1 MQMSHFRM
9 SVPGLGHELA
19 HAAGQRVTEW
29 KLMNEFQS
37 TASLVRMW
45 GDQTLSRLGAYKA
58 WDPQHEAAV
67 PSIESREPFLQPQEG
82 KAELGLIL
90 QLCLPLQPKKHTQ

>member
-1 MQMSHFRM
+1 M

-67 PSIESREPFLQPQEG
+67 RVPSIESREPFLQPQEG